1 MGGWHCDE
9 AAAAVEA
16 GEFKTEPE
24 VNSQS
29 QLNTVMNVTT
39 NCQSKTKLK
48 EHLGRQHCDDAN
60 LM

>member
-9 AAAAVEA
+9 AAAADEA

-39 NCQSKTKLK
+39 NCQSKSKLK
-48 EHLGRQHCDDAN
+48 EHLGR
-60 LM
+60 